1 MVLRQGISVVACG
14 ALLGIGGAIVCG
26 RLVREL
32 LYDTRP
38 FEPIIL
44 GGVTCLLAAFAIL
57 TMIAPAMRAARTDP
71 AVTLRSE

>member
-1 MVLRQGISVVACG
+1 MAKSTMW
-14 ALLGIGGAIVCG
+14 LLGIGGAIVCG